1 MYGDYIKY
9 YLDYDV
15 GIWVLVDVVK
25 KTETTISV
33 EEAIKWSKHNYC
45 EMSLDARDL
54 MDSILE
60 DYKELSNV

>member
-9 YLDYDV
+9 YLDYAV
-15 GIWVLVDVVK
+15 GIWVLVDVAK

-33 EEAIKWSKHNYC
+33 DEAIKWSKHNYC
-45 EMSLDARDL
+45 EMSLDARGI

>member
-9 YLDYDV
+9 YLDYAV

-33 EEAIKWSKHNYC
+33 EEAIKC
-45 EMSLDARDL
+45 Q
-54 MDSILE
+54 SIII
-60 DYKELSNV
+60 VRCH